1 MRLWEFLPG
10 RYRVT
15 SDPLR
20 TERRI
25 ELAVVL
31 LAVVLGL
38 QLLYSGARVKMLS
51 LPEAVMPARDAL
63 LVGDLYPMDRI
74 TPEQSEEL
82 LARPLFWEGRRA
94 LVAQNQS
101 ASRKQ
106 GRGVGQLKDIK
117 LQGVFGAGETA
128 GVIIKLKDQQR
139 RVMVG
144 EEINGWTLE
153 SVDTNEVVLSS
164 GGRQESLQLRK
175 GTVAAK
181 ATVPVARKD
190 ASPTSR
196 AAEKTRSQPSATPG
210 ASGSE
215 SKGEAELSFGGSVRR

>member
-1 MRLWEFLPG
+1 LPG

-51 LPEAVMPARDAL
+51 LPDAVMPARDAL
-63 LVGDLYPMDRI
+63 LVGDLYPMDSI
-74 TPEQSEEL
+74 TSEQSDEL
-82 LARPLFWEGRRA
+82 LARPLFWEGRRPRA
-94 LVAQNQS
+94 VEDTGARRNKDQ
-101 ASRKQ
+101 AA
-106 GRGVGQLKDIK
+106 GQLKNVR

-128 GVIIKLKDQQR
+128 GVIIRIKDQQR

-144 EEINGWTLE
+144 EEINGWTVE
-153 SVDTNEVVLSS
+153 SVDANEVVLSS
-164 GGRQESLQLRK
+164 RGRTQSLELRT
-175 GTVAAK
+175 GIVAAR
-181 ATVPVARKD
+181 ATVPVAPAKAAPAQRGFD
-190 ASPTSR
+190 QQPARQSGTGTPGRES
-196 AAEKTRSQPSATPG
+196 AAEAGEDQLSA
-210 ASGSE
+210 
-215 SKGEAELSFGGSVRR
+215 GGSRLR